1 MNCTYHAPNYIRLQY
16 EDVTIPAPWGFI
28 SGRWYGNRTERPILA
43 IHGWLD
49 NLGTY
54 DRLIP
59 MLPDYIGV
67 LCIDLPG
74 HGRSSRL
81 PSGIHYNV
89 YDYVFIIPRV
99 MKEFGWSKVSLMGHS
114 LGGVMSFMYAAMA
127 PGSVDMIISLDVL
140 LPRRVE
146 DPSKLTKDIEGYLIE
161 EKRQA
166 DGTEHEP
173 PSFTLSS
180 MRKVLARNSNNS
192 VPEDMANHMLHRQV
206 AKSQMYPEKV
216 FFSRDNRVKF
226 YHIFDIEEGL
236 AAEMARRI
244 KKKPYLVIKGGLS
257 PFVGPRCDETMS
269 ILSEDNPH
277 FEFYEVKGAKH
288 HVHLQA
294 AEECARYIVP
304 FIRNHRP
311 SKISKL

>member
-1 MNCTYHAPNYIRLQY
+1 TALQY
-16 EDVTIPAPWGFI
+16 EEVNIPVPWGFI
-28 SGRWYGNRTERPILA
+28 SGHWHGSRTERPILA

-49 NLGTY
+49 NLGTF

-59 MLPDYIGV
+59 LLSDHSGI

-81 PSGIHYNV
+81 PPGVHYNV

-114 LGGVMSFMYAAMA
+114 LGGVVSFMYAAMS
-127 PGSVDMIISLDVL
+127 PDTVDLIISLDVL

-146 DPSKLTKDIEGYLIE
+146 DPGKLTKDIEGFLKE
-161 EKRQA
+161 EKRHA
-166 DGTEHEP
+166 DGTKQEP
-173 PSFTLSS
+173 PSFTLNQ
-180 MRKVLARNSNNS
+180 MKNVLAKSSNNS
-192 VPEDMANHMLHRQV
+192 VPSHLAHHMLHRQV
-206 AKSQMYPEKV
+206 TRSQMYPEKV
-216 FFSRDNRVKF
+216 FFSRDGRVKF

-244 KKKPYLVIKGGLS
+244 KKKPYLVIKGSLS
-257 PFVGPRCDETMS
+257 PFVGPRCNEAIS
-269 ILSEDNPH
+269 VLSEGNPH
-277 FEFYEVKGAKH
+277 FELYEVEGAKH
-288 HVHLQA
+288 HVHLHA

-304 FIRNHRP
+304 FIQTHRV
-311 SKISKL
+311 SKSSKL

>member
-1 MNCTYHAPNYIRLQY
+1 MKTLSPSAKRLQY
-16 EDVTIPAPWGFI
+16 EEVIIPAPWGHI
-28 SGRWYGNRTERPILA
+28 AGRWYGNRADRPVLA

-49 NLGTY
+49 NLGTF

-59 MLPDYIGV
+59 LLPDYIGV

-81 PSGIHYNV
+81 PPGVPYNV

-127 PGSVDMIISLDVL
+127 PSTVDLIISLDVL
-140 LPRRVE
+140 LPRRIE
-146 DPSKLTKDIEGYLIE
+146 DPSKLTQDIEGYLLE
-161 EKRQA
+161 ERRQA

-173 PSFTLSS
+173 PSFTWSKL
-180 MRKVLARNSNNS
+180 RQRLARNSNNS
-192 VPEDMANHMLHRQV
+192 VPQHLADHMLHRQV
-206 AKSQMYPEKV
+206 ARSQMYPEKV
-216 FFSRDNRVKF
+216 FFSRDGRVKF
-226 YHIFDIEEGL
+226 YHIFDIENGL
-236 AAEMARRI
+236 ALEMARRI
-244 KKKPYLVIKGGLS
+244 EKKPYLVIKGSLS

-269 ILSEDNPH
+269 ILSKDNPN
-277 FEFYEVKGAKH
+277 FEFYEVEGGKH
-288 HVHLQA
+288 HVHLHA

-311 SKISKL
+311 PRSSKL